1 MSQILHATT
10 AFALA
15 ALLTGHLQLLSPRW
29 RAVAVDL
36 HQAHPQAKLEMAIL
50 SLLPG
55 RKG

>member
-36 HQAHPQAKLEMAIL
+36 HQAHPRAKLEMAIL